1 MIWNWK
7 SKMRNIPLKQYW
19 NLLYKYLRPQWK
31 ISMVLAGLL
40 LGNIALQLIN
50 PQIIRAFID
59 AAQKGAAT
67 ELLIRSAL
75 LFLGLAILQQ
85 IVSVSASYFSEIVAW
100 TATNALRVDLTQHC
114 LNLDLSFH
122 NTHTPGEMI
131 ERVDGDINNLAEF
144 FSRFVVELLGNTFLL
159 VGVLAMLWRENW
171 LIGVGLS
178 IFVSISMIILLKYR
192 NVAVPHWTAERQASA
207 DFYSFLEERLAGTE
221 DIRANGA
228 EAYVLRNFHGL
239 IREMLRKSLKSAMVI
254 NVLVNINLFLFAV
267 GTAAAFAIGTY
278 LFQSEIV
285 TIGTVYIIYHYTSM
299 LNRPMDSIAH
309 QVEQLQRASAGIVR
323 IQAMFAIESKIKNQ
337 AGDPAIYTLGF
348 EHATDIIPTSDRKRQ
363 KLTRNR
369 SGLPLA
375 VCFNH
380 VSFGYD
386 DSLGKNGNSKKN
398 GSESSDDYQKDIVLH
413 NISFSLAPGKVLGL
427 LGRTGSGKTTLTRL
441 LFRFYDPDVGSISYS
456 SDGLPGLIDIRNLPL
471 ETLRGQVGM
480 VTQNIQLFNAS
491 VRDNLTFFDNSVSD
505 SKIEQVINELG
516 LKDWFSSLPDGLDT
530 MLESGGSLSAGEAQ
544 LLALTRIF
552 LKSPGLI
559 VLDEA
564 SSRLDPATEALIN
577 GALEKLVSGRTAII
591 IAHRL
596 DTVRRADEI
605 MILNQGSIEEYGS
618 REALANDPESRFY
631 NLLKTGI
638 EEVLV

>member
-1 MIWNWK
+1 
-7 SKMRNIPLKQYW
+7 MRNIPLKQYW
-19 NLLYKYLRPQWK
+19 DLLYKYLRPQWK
-31 ISMVLAGLL
+31 VSILLALLLAG
-40 LGNIALQLIN
+40 NIVLQLIN

-59 AAQKGAAT
+59 AAQAGAAT
-67 ELLIRSAL
+67 GILVNAAL
-75 LFLGLAILQQ
+75 LFLGLAVMQQ
-85 IVSVSASYFSEIVAW
+85 VVSVAASYFSEIVAW
-100 TATNALRVDLTQHC
+100 TATNALRVDLAQHC

-122 NTHTPGEMI
+122 NAHTPGEMI

-144 FSRFVVELLGNTFLL
+144 FSRFIVELLANGLL
-159 VGVLAMLWRENW
+159 LAGVLAMLWRENW
-171 LIGVGLS
+171 FVGLGLS
-178 IFVSISMIILLKYR
+178 VFVTISMLVMLKYR

-254 NVLVNINLFLFAV
+254 NVLLNINLFLFAV

-278 LFQSEIV
+278 LFQNEIV
-285 TIGTVYIIYHYTSM
+285 TIGTVYIIYYYTSM

-323 IQAMFAIESKIKNQ
+323 IQALLAIDSKIPRQ
-337 AGDPAIYTLGF
+337 ALEPNILLPGS
-348 EHATDIIPTSDRKRQ
+348 ATENDVIS
-363 KLTRNR
+363 LTDTRGRNVNR
-369 SGLPLA
+369 NLTGSALA
-375 VCFNH
+375 VHFDQ

-386 DSLGKNGNSKKN
+386 DSLGKNGDARKN
-398 GSESSDDYQKDIVLH
+398 GSQSAVDVPKEIVLH
-413 NISFSLAPGKVLGL
+413 NISFSLQSGKVLGL

-441 LFRFYDPDVGSISYS
+441 LFRFYDPDEGSISYR
-456 SDGLPGLIDIRNLPL
+456 SDHLPGFIDIRKLPL

-491 VRDNLTFFDNSVSD
+491 VRDNLTFFDSSVSD
-505 SKIEQVINELG
+505 SEIERVICDLG
-516 LKDWFSSLPDGLDT
+516 LVDWLYSLPDGLNT

-552 LKSPGLI
+552 LKDPGLI

-564 SSRLDPATEALIN
+564 SSRLDPATETLIN
-577 GALEKLVSGRTAII
+577 GALERLVSGRTAII

-596 DTVRRADEI
+596 DSIERADEI
-605 MILNQGSIEEYGS
+605 MILNKGSIEEYGD
-618 REALANDPESRFY
+618 RDVLAKDPNSRFY

>member
-1 MIWNWK
+1 
-7 SKMRNIPLKQYW
+7 MRNIPLKQYW
-19 NLLYKYLRPQWK
+19 DLLYKYLRSQWK
-31 ISMVLAGLL
+31 ISVVLAGLL

-59 AAQKGAAT
+59 AAQTGVGT
-67 ELLIRSAL
+67 ELLVKAAL

-85 IVSVSASYFSEIVAW
+85 IASVSASYFSEIVAW
-100 TATNALRVDLTQHC
+100 TATNALRVDLTKHC
-114 LNLDLSFH
+114 LDLDLSFH
-122 NTHTPGEMI
+122 NAHTPGEMI

-144 FSRFVVELLGNTFLL
+144 FSRFVVELLGNGFLL

-171 LIGVGLS
+171 LVGLGLS
-178 IFVSISMIILLKYR
+178 FFVSISMIIMLKYR

-228 EAYVLRNFHGL
+228 EEYVMRNFHRL

-278 LFQSEIV
+278 LFQNEIV

-323 IQAMFAIESKIKNQ
+323 IQALFAIENKIKKQ
-337 AGDPAIYTLGF
+337 AGDPNIYIPGF
-348 EHATDIIPTSDRKRQ
+348 EHSKDLMPTSDMTQQKSNRK
-363 KLTRNR
+363 L
-369 SGLPLA
+369 SSSPLA
-375 VCFNH
+375 VRFDQ

-386 DSLGKNGNSKKN
+386 DSLGENGDSRKN
-398 GSESSDDYQKDIVLH
+398 GSESTDDDRKDIVLH
-413 NISFSLAPGKVLGL
+413 NISFSLAPGKTLGL

-441 LFRFYDPDVGSISYS
+441 LFRFYDPDVGNISYS
-456 SDGLPGLIDIRNLPL
+456 SDELPGLIDIRNLPI
-471 ETLRGQVGM
+471 EILRGQVGM

-491 VRDNLTFFDNSVSD
+491 VRDNLTFFDSSVSD
-505 SKIEQVINELG
+505 TKIEQVINELG
-516 LKDWFSSLPDGLDT
+516 LNDWFSSLPDGLDT

-605 MILNQGSIEEYGS
+605 MILNRGSIEEYGS
-618 REALANDPESRFY
+618 REVLANDPNSRFS

>member
-1 MIWNWK
+1 
-7 SKMRNIPLKQYW
+7 MRNIPLKQYW
-19 NLLYKYLRPQWK
+19 DLLYKYLRPQWK
-31 ISMVLAGLL
+31 VSILLALLLAG
-40 LGNIALQLIN
+40 NIVLQLIN

-59 AAQKGAAT
+59 AAQAGAAT
-67 ELLIRSAL
+67 GILVNAAL
-75 LFLGLAILQQ
+75 LFLGLAVMQQ
-85 IVSVSASYFSEIVAW
+85 VVSVAASYFSEIVAW
-100 TATNALRVDLTQHC
+100 TATNALRVDLAQHC
-114 LNLDLSFH
+114 LDLDLSFH
-122 NTHTPGEMI
+122 NAHTPGEMI

-144 FSRFVVELLGNTFLL
+144 FSRFIVELLANGLL
-159 VGVLAMLWRENW
+159 LAGVLAMLWRENW
-171 LIGVGLS
+171 FVGLGLS
-178 IFVSISMIILLKYR
+178 VFVTISMLVMLKYR

-254 NVLVNINLFLFAV
+254 NVLLNINLFLFAV

-278 LFQSEIV
+278 LFQNEIV
-285 TIGTVYIIYHYTSM
+285 TIGTVYIIYYYTSM

-323 IQAMFAIESKIKNQ
+323 IQALLAIDSKIPRQ
-337 AGDPAIYTLGF
+337 ALEPNILLPGS
-348 EHATDIIPTSDRKRQ
+348 ATENDVIS
-363 KLTRNR
+363 LTDTRWRNVNR
-369 SGLPLA
+369 NLTGSALA
-375 VCFNH
+375 VHFDQ

-386 DSLGKNGNSKKN
+386 DSLGKNGDARKN
-398 GSESSDDYQKDIVLH
+398 GSQSAVDVPKEIVLH
-413 NISFSLAPGKVLGL
+413 NISFSLQSGKVLGL

-441 LFRFYDPDVGSISYS
+441 LFRFYDPDEGSISYR
-456 SDGLPGLIDIRNLPL
+456 SDHLPGFIDIRKLPL

-491 VRDNLTFFDNSVSD
+491 VRDNLTFFDSSVSD
-505 SKIEQVINELG
+505 SEIERVICDLG
-516 LKDWFSSLPDGLDT
+516 LVDWLYSLPDGLNT

-552 LKSPGLI
+552 LKDPGLI

-564 SSRLDPATEALIN
+564 SSRLDPATETLIN
-577 GALEKLVSGRTAII
+577 GALERLVSGRTAII

-596 DTVRRADEI
+596 DTIERADEI
-605 MILNQGSIEEYGS
+605 MILNKGSIEEYGD
-618 REALANDPESRFY
+618 RDVLAKDPNSRFY

>member
-1 MIWNWK
+1 
-7 SKMRNIPLKQYW
+7 MRNIPLKQYW
-19 NLLYKYLRPQWK
+19 DLLYKYLRPQWK
-31 ISMVLAGLL
+31 VSILLALLLAG
-40 LGNIALQLIN
+40 NIVLQLIN

-59 AAQKGAAT
+59 AAQAGAAT
-67 ELLIRSAL
+67 GILVNAAL
-75 LFLGLAILQQ
+75 LFLGLAVMQQ
-85 IVSVSASYFSEIVAW
+85 VVSVAASYFSEIVAW
-100 TATNALRVDLTQHC
+100 TATNALRVDLAQHC

-122 NTHTPGEMI
+122 NAHTPGEMI

-144 FSRFVVELLGNTFLL
+144 FSRFIVELLANGLL
-159 VGVLAMLWRENW
+159 LAGVLAMLWRENW
-171 LIGVGLS
+171 LVGLGLS
-178 IFVSISMIILLKYR
+178 VFVTISMLVMLKYR

-254 NVLVNINLFLFAV
+254 NVLLNINLFLFAV

-278 LFQSEIV
+278 LFQNEIV
-285 TIGTVYIIYHYTSM
+285 TIGTVYIIYYYTSM

-323 IQAMFAIESKIKNQ
+323 IQALLAIDSKIPRQ
-337 AGDPAIYTLGF
+337 ALEPNILLPGS
-348 EHATDIIPTSDRKRQ
+348 ATENDVISLTDTRKRNTNQ
-363 KLTRNR
+363 NL
-369 SGLPLA
+369 SGSALA
-375 VCFNH
+375 VHFDQ

-386 DSLGKNGNSKKN
+386 DSLGKYGDARKN
-398 GSESSDDYQKDIVLH
+398 GSQSAVDVPKEIVLH
-413 NISFSLAPGKVLGL
+413 NISFSLQSGKVLGL

-441 LFRFYDPDVGSISYS
+441 LFRFYDPDEGSISYR
-456 SDGLPGLIDIRNLPL
+456 SDHLPGFIDIRKLPL

-491 VRDNLTFFDNSVSD
+491 VRDNLTFFDSSVSD
-505 SKIEQVINELG
+505 SEIERVICDLG
-516 LKDWFSSLPDGLDT
+516 LVDWLYSLPDGLNT

-552 LKSPGLI
+552 LKDPGLI

-564 SSRLDPATEALIN
+564 SSRLDPATETLIN
-577 GALEKLVSGRTAII
+577 GALERLVSGRTAII

-596 DTVRRADEI
+596 DTIERADEI
-605 MILNQGSIEEYGS
+605 MILNKGSIEEYGD
-618 REALANDPESRFY
+618 RDVLAKYPNYRFY